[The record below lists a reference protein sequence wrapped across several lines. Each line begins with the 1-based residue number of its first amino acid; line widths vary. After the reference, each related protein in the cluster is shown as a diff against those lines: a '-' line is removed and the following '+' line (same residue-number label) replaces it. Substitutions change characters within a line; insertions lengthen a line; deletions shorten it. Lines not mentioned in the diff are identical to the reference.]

1 MSLSEQ
7 RYLQRRVKLT
17 RRRAMEPLA
26 ATARIAYVERLARE
40 RVDVLVIGGGIT
52 GAGVALDAATRGYR
66 VALVEKVDFASGTS
80 SKSTKLAHGGIR
92 YLPQFDLAMV
102 HEALVERGLMVRHA
116 PFLVRPQSFVLP
128 VYKDMRWPSGLPVR
142 PPTDFG
148 LGFVLDIGL
157 WMYDLMA
164 GRLNIG
170 RHKSISAKEALRL
183 APRLRSPG
191 LKKAFLYYDA
201 QTNDAQLTVT
211 VLRTAAQ
218 FGAVVTNYT
227 EVTGFTRAQG
237 KLNGAVVRD
246 VLTNQEC
253 SVSARHIINAAGVFA
268 EHVAALTGDE
278 SKATIEPSKGI
289 HLVVARERLQ
299 ITDTAVVLPETEDGR
314 ILYVIPWSARAVI
327 GTTDTGSGD
336 LDDPQASPEDIAYL
350 LKHVNDYLE
359 VNLTHDDILS
369 VYAGY
374 RPLVKSRGARA
385 ADLSR
390 THVVLQENNGMVTIV
405 GGKLTTYRRMAQD
418 TVDVLAKRDGMPR
431 SHPTRQL
438 LLAGAIGWRDAK
450 REIEA
455 RGRQL
460 GLAPEMVE
468 HLACNF
474 GSNASAVLDL
484 IDEDESLRERLVPD
498 LPYLRAEV
506 VYACRAEMAMTLEDV
521 LARRTRIILEDA
533 ERGAGVAPEVAA
545 LMARELGW
553 SSEDTHAQVEQY
565 RALVNH
571 QLEAE
576 GLRRVQ
582 GDSVKKN

>member
-1 MSLSEQ
+1 
-7 RYLQRRVKLT
+7 
-17 RRRAMEPLA
+17 MEPLA
-26 ATARIAYVERLARE
+26 ATARTAYVERLAQE
-40 RVDVLVIGGGIT
+40 RFDVLVIGGGIT
-52 GAGVALDAATRGYR
+52 GAGVALDAAARGYH
-66 VALVEKVDFASGTS
+66 VALVEKADFASGTS

-116 PFLVRPQSFVLP
+116 PFLVRPQPFVLP
-128 VYKDMRWPSGLPVR
+128 VYEHMRWPSGLPVR

-170 RHKSISAKEALRL
+170 RHKSISAKETLQL
-183 APRLRSPG
+183 APKLRSAG

-227 EVTGFTRAQG
+227 QVTGFTRAQG

-246 VLTNQEC
+246 VLTNQELT
-253 SVSARHIINAAGVFA
+253 VSARHIVNAAGVFA
-268 EHVAALTGDE
+268 EQVAALTGDE

-289 HLVVARERLQ
+289 HLVVARERMQ
-299 ITDTAVVLPETEDGR
+299 ITTSAVVLPETEDGR
-314 ILYVIPWSARAVI
+314 ILYVIPWGSRAVI
-327 GTTDTGSGD
+327 GTTDTGTGD

-350 LKHVNDYLE
+350 LKHVNNYLE
-359 VNLTHDDILS
+359 VNLTDGDILS

-390 THVVLQENNGMVTIV
+390 THVVLQETNGMVTIV

-418 TVDVLAKRDGMPR
+418 TVDVLAKRDGMPLAR
-431 SHPTRQL
+431 PTQKL
-438 LLAGAIGWRDAK
+438 LLAGAIGWREAK
-450 REIEA
+450 SEIEA
-455 RGRQL
+455 RSRQL
-460 GLAPEMVE
+460 GLAPEIVE
-468 HLACNF
+468 HLARNF
-474 GSNASAVLDL
+474 GSIASNILDL
-484 IDEDESLRERLVPD
+484 VDEEPSLRERIVPD
-498 LPYLRAEV
+498 LPYIRAEV
-506 VYACRAEMAMTLEDV
+506 VYACRGEMAMTLEDV

-533 ERGAGVAPEVAA
+533 DRGAGVASEVAA

-553 SSEDTHAQVEQY
+553 SSDQVRAQVDQY
-565 RALVNH
+565 RMLVDH

-576 GLRRVQ
+576 GLHR
-582 GDSVKKN
+582 S

>member
-1 MSLSEQ
+1 
-7 RYLQRRVKLT
+7 
-17 RRRAMEPLA
+17 MEPLA
-26 ATARIAYVERLARE
+26 ANARTAYVERLAQDQF
-40 RVDVLVIGGGIT
+40 DVLVIGGGIT
-52 GAGVALDAATRGYR
+52 GAGVALDAAARGYR

-116 PFLVRPQSFVLP
+116 PFLVRPQPFVLP
-128 VYKDMRWPSGLPVR
+128 VYEHMRWPSGLPVR

-170 RHKSISAKEALRL
+170 RHKSISAKETLRL
-183 APRLRSPG
+183 APTLRSTG

-227 EVTGFTRAQG
+227 EVTGFTRAPG

-246 VLTNQEC
+246 VLTNQEFT
-253 SVSARHIINAAGVFA
+253 VSARHIINATGVFA

-278 SKATIEPSKGI
+278 SKATVEPSKGI

-299 ITDTAVVLPETEDGR
+299 ISTSAVVLPETEDGR
-314 ILYVIPWSARAVI
+314 ILYVIPWGSRAVI
-327 GTTDTGSGD
+327 GTTDTGTGD

-359 VNLTHDDILS
+359 VNLTDNDILS

-418 TVDVLAKRDGMPR
+418 TIDVIAKRDGMPI
-431 SHPTRQL
+431 SHPTQKL

-455 RGRQL
+455 RGHEL
-460 GLAPEMVE
+460 GLAPEVVE
-468 HLACNF
+468 HLSFTF
-474 GSNASAVLDL
+474 GSNASTVLDL
-484 IDEDESLRERLVPD
+484 IDEEESLRERLVPD
-498 LPYLRAEV
+498 LPYLYAEV

-521 LARRTRIILEDA
+521 LARRTRIILEDGA
-533 ERGAGVAPEVAA
+533 RGVGVAPEVAA
-545 LMARELGW
+545 LMARELDW
-553 SSEDTHAQVEQY
+553 SGDQTNAQVERY
-565 RALVNH
+565 RALVGH
-571 QLEAE
+571 QLAAE
-576 GLRRVQ
+576 GLRGVLQ
-582 GDSVKKN
+582 K